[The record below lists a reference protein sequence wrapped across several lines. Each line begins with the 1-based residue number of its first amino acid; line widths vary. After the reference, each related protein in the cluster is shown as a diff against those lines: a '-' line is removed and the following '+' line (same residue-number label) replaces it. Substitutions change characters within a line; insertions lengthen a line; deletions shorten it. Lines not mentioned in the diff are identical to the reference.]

1 MRGGKQIQVEK
12 FLQFSDVF
20 SEQPKTLAHYLQNIP
35 KSVLLKAASHFLGYF
50 NRQSKY
56 VDNYMDFLLMYFQK
70 DNLEIFQVVVSAIKK
85 MESQFPEWKVRIVNH
100 QTSLILF
107 EYAYQHGLEIE
118 KQIDFDTKLFEINLF
133 KAYLLINEDLDKK
146 QTAEIKKLEGFPPHD
161 KIRKI
166 MLILSLPDMDLINHN
181 ETDVF
186 VCQLLKANWLFSFLK
201 IEPRCQPI
209 LSALFQHYQAEKQE
223 DIFNHLIHL
232 GILCMERK
240 EGRLGFNVAQDEFFK
255 ANSTF
260 LDSLTV
266 ETTENQEDFKNLRA
280 TPIYKEKEGTYC
292 IICPLFVLEKL
303 YKSWYFKLNQINNQ
317 LPKHQKIKEFRSFYG
332 QNFTENYLIE
342 KVLDGIFNPK
352 SIQLSGNKIRKEY
365 STVTGEPDY
374 YVRDWNRVYIFETK
388 DTFLRAENKTSYS
401 FEAIET
407 DLREKL
413 YFKTDD
419 KGKITPKAVKQ
430 ITENIKKS
438 LQNKQLF
445 DSLSKPNKVE
455 IYPILLLHDESFNA
469 AGLNSLVNEWFQK
482 ELEELKN
489 QGFNIK
495 KVNPLIIITIDA
507 LILLQELMRQKKI
520 MLHEL
525 LEKYSKTRLS
535 TPKANKNPIKQEDY
549 LPFSAFALNYARSQ
563 KFIPMPNI
571 SFIHSATKN
580 LVFSKS

>member
-1 MRGGKQIQVEK
+1 MRSGKQIQIEK

-20 SEQPKTLAHYLQNIP
+20 SEEPKPLAYYLQNIP
-35 KSVLLKAASHFLGYF
+35 KSVLLKAAAHFLGYF
-50 NRQSKY
+50 NRKSKY
-56 VDNYMDFLLMYFQK
+56 IDNYMDFLSMYFQK
-70 DNLEIFQVVVSAIKK
+70 DNLDFFQVVVSAIKK
-85 MESQFPEWKVRIVNH
+85 IKYQFPEWNIRIVNH

-107 EYAYQHGLEIE
+107 EYAFQHSVEIE
-118 KQIDFDTKLFEINLF
+118 KPIDFDTKLFEINLF
-133 KAYLLINEDLDKK
+133 KAYLLINEDLDRK
-146 QTAEIKKLEGFPPHD
+146 QTTEIKKLEGLPPHD
-161 KIRKI
+161 KIRNI
-166 MLILSLPDMDLINHN
+166 MLILSLPDMDLINHH

-201 IEPRCQPI
+201 IEPQCQPI
-209 LSALFQHYQAEKQE
+209 LSALLQHYQAEKQE

-232 GILCMERK
+232 GILCMKRE
-240 EGRLGFNVAQDEFFK
+240 EGLLRFNIPQDKFFTES
-255 ANSTF
+255 STF

-280 TPIYKEKEGTYC
+280 TPIYKEKEGAYC
-292 IICPLFVLEKL
+292 IVCPLFVLEKL

-342 KVLDGIFNPK
+342 KVLYGIFNPK

-388 DTFLRAENKTSYS
+388 DTFLKAENKISYS

-407 DLREKL
+407 DLKEKL
-413 YFKTDD
+413 YFKTDN
-419 KGKITPKAVKQ
+419 KGKITSKAVKQ
-430 ITENIKKS
+430 ITENIKNS

-455 IYPILLLHDESFNA
+455 FYPILLLHDESFNA

-489 QGFNIK
+489 QGFNVK

-520 MLHEL
+520 ILHQL
-525 LEKYSKTRLS
+525 LEKYSKTHLS
-535 TPKANKNPIKQEDY
+535 TPKVGENPNKQEYY
-549 LPFSAFALNYARSQ
+549 LPFSAFALDYARSQ
-563 KFIPMPNI
+563 KFIPIPDI
-571 SFIHSATKN
+571 SSIHSAASN
-580 LVFSKS
+580 LVFPKS